1 VVGYPWVVFD
11 SHCHLDAE
19 EYDADRG
26 AVLARATLAGIT
38 GIMVPGYEPEE
49 WRRLKGLC
57 ASDPRIVC
65 AVGLHPLY
73 LHALSTASRAE
84 ALAALPG
91 WLAETGALAVGECGL
106 DAPVARRGGL
116 DIDAQVEVVRAHLV
130 LARELSLPIILH
142 CVRAHGRML
151 SLLGEF
157 GPLPR
162 GGVMHAYG
170 GPPELIDDY
179 RRLNMRFSFGGI
191 VTHENAKKPRR
202 SLATVPLELLLV
214 ETDGPSQVPAGSV
227 RARSEPSD
235 VARVLSVGAQLRS
248 ESLDL
253 LARATTANAL
263 ALFGCDPAHF
273 PAHPE
278 VLPSAP

>member
-1 VVGYPWVVFD
+1 MFD

-19 EYDADRG
+19 EYDGDRG
-26 AVLARATLAGIT
+26 EVLARATAAGIA
-38 GIMVPGYEPEE
+38 GIMVPGYEPAE
-49 WRRLKGLC
+49 WARLKGLRVLD
-57 ASDPRIVC
+57 ARVVC

-73 LHALSTASRAE
+73 LHELSAEARAQALASLPEWLRDTASS
-84 ALAALPG
+84 
-91 WLAETGALAVGECGL
+91 AVGECGL

-116 DIDAQVEVVRAHLV
+116 DLDAQAEVVRAHLV

-151 SLLGEF
+151 SLLAEL

-170 GPPELIDDY
+170 GPPELIEDY
-179 RRLNMRFSFGGI
+179 RRFNMRFSFGGI
-191 VTHENAKKPRR
+191 VTHSNAKKPRN
-202 SLATVPLELLLV
+202 SLAAVPRELLLV
-214 ETDGPSQVPAGSV
+214 ETDGPSQVPAGSS
-227 RARSEPSD
+227 RTRSEPSD
-235 VARVLSVGAQLRS
+235 IPRLLATFAELRN
-248 ESLDL
+248 EPADL
-253 LARATTANAL
+253 LAQVTTANAL

-273 PAHPE
+273 PAIAQ

>member
-1 VVGYPWVVFD
+1 VFD

-26 AVLARATLAGIT
+26 EVLARATAAGIT
-38 GIMVPGYEPEE
+38 GIMVPGYEPGE
-49 WRRLKGLC
+49 WPRLKGLC
-57 ASDPRIVC
+57 ARDPRVMC

-73 LHALSTASRAE
+73 LHELSAE
-84 ALAALPG
+84 ARAAALVALPS
-91 WLAETGALAVGECGL
+91 WLTETGARAVGECGL

-116 DIDAQVEVVRAHLV
+116 DLEAQADVVRAHLT
-130 LARELSLPIILH
+130 LARERSLPIILH

-151 SLLGEF
+151 ALLTEF
-157 GPLPR
+157 GALPR

-191 VTHENAKKPRR
+191 VTHNNAKKPRS
-202 SLATVPLELLLV
+202 SLARVPLSLLLV
-214 ETDGPSQVPAGSV
+214 ETDGPSQVPAGST
-227 RARSEPSD
+227 RTRSEPSD
-235 VARVLSVGAQLRS
+235 IARVLSVAAELRS
-248 ESLDL
+248 ESTEL

-273 PAHPE
+273 PGNRE

>member
-1 VVGYPWVVFD
+1 MFD

-19 EYDADRG
+19 EYDGDR
-26 AVLARATLAGIT
+26 AEVLARATEAGIT
-38 GIMVPGYEPEE
+38 AIMVPGYEPAE
-49 WRRLKGLC
+49 WPRLKGLC
-57 ASDPRIVC
+57 ALDSRVVC

-73 LHALSTASRAE
+73 LHELSVEARTR
-84 ALAALPG
+84 ALASLAD
-91 WLAETGALAVGECGL
+91 WLRETGASAVGECGL

-116 DIDAQVEVVRAHLV
+116 DLTAQAEVVRAHLV

-151 SLLGEF
+151 ELLSEF

-170 GPPELIDDY
+170 GPPELIADY
-179 RRLNMRFSFGGI
+179 QRLNMRFSFGGI
-191 VTHENAKKPRR
+191 VTHPNAKKPRS
-202 SLATVPLELLLV
+202 SLAAVPRELLLV
-214 ETDGPSQVPAGSV
+214 ETDGPSQVPAGSP
-227 RARSEPSD
+227 RARSEPAD
-235 VARVLSVGAQLRS
+235 IPRILATFAELRN
-248 ESLDL
+248 EPVDL

-273 PAHPE
+273 RGTAQ